1 MKKSILNLDFFCV
14 VPNEKYTVGSP
25 NSLFIFLPKKISMQT
40 ETLLHGKARTVDEKK
55 FFLYMYKALEE
66 PKLILFL
73 VSFFV
78 RPSQTQRWW
87 RDGVVFGGL
96 GRGRGLFWN
105 LFLKYAESHL
115 LVDSLTDSLTH
126 AFYLRRWALVCI
138 HAGFRQS
145 FKSNFNFNFIKM

>member
-14 VPNEKYTVGSP
+14 VPNEKYPVGSP

-55 FFLYMYKALEE
+55 VFFKNMYKALEE

-96 GRGRGLFWN
+96 GRRGIGLFWN
-105 LFLKYAESHL
+105 LFLKYAESHF
-115 LVDSLTDSLTH
+115 LVNSLTH
-126 AFYLRRWALVCI
+126 AFYLRRWPLVCI